1 MIDTTRLYDFEPFLT
16 QREDAA
22 RAYVCGDAAPLG
34 RLAARVHPA
43 TFFPPRGGHREGTS
57 DVAATLRRG
66 TPPSFD
72 RRVKL
77 YFDILAHAAGDSVA
91 YWTGFQRAKVQ
102 MQGSSEPVEMNLR
115 VTEVFRREGG
125 NWKMVHRARRSI
137 DDRKPAAADRMIP
150 ARLRVGLDPDRR
162 LRSGSRDAG
171 SRSGRPASP
180 SAPNGAETR

>member
-22 RAYVCGDAAPLG
+22 RAYVCGDPAPLG

-57 DVAATLRRG
+57 DVAATYAGDAAQFRPEG
-66 TPPSFD
+66 ETH
-72 RRVKL
+72 
-77 YFDILAHAAGDSVA
+77 FDILAHAAGDSVA

-125 NWKMVHRARRSI
+125 NWKMVHRH
-137 DDRKPAAADRMIP
+137 ADPLTTENPPQRI
-150 ARLRVGLDPDRR
+150 A
-162 LRSGSRDAG
+162 
-171 SRSGRPASP
+171 
-180 SAPNGAETR
+180 